1 MIFVQYNTSSYLY
14 SKYDSLSYKHPAR
27 RFSFYFSPDSLYMA
41 LSGQHLEELV
51 KPELKDEFNSIK
63 DLWFPRT
70 DTNDHAVFDARTPGK

>member
-1 MIFVQYNTSSYLY
+1 
-14 SKYDSLSYKHPAR
+14 
-27 RFSFYFSPDSLYMA
+27 MA